1 MQLFSSSDIG
11 IDLGTS
17 SVLVYVKGK
26 GIIKREPSV
35 VAVNTYDNTP
45 IAFGEEARKMI
56 GRTPDNI
63 KAIKPLK
70 HGVISNITITE
81 KMLKHF
87 IDEALGKVT
96 LRRPRVVICVPAM
109 CTEIEKRAVEDAA
122 YAAGARRVIVI
133 EEPLAAALG
142 ADIDI
147 DRPEGNMIVDIGGG
161 TSDIAVISLGGIVC
175 SNSVKVAG
183 DDFDQAIIDYL
194 KNQHHLLIGDR
205 TAEDIKKAIGR
216 AIPLPDGEKPTTIAV
231 KGRSTQNGY
240 PGEKLIGDDD
250 IYIVLKE
257 SIDEIL
263 RGIKKVFELTPPEL
277 AADIFEKGIYITGG
291 ASQLYGLEEAIK
303 NEIGVECLR
312 VDDPMR
318 AVILG
323 IQKKIMMFDKQ
334 EEEE

>member
-1 MQLFSSSDIG
+1 MLFTSSDIG

-17 SVLVYVKGK
+17 SILVYVKGK
-26 GIIKREPSV
+26 GLYLKDPSV
-35 VAVNTYDNTP
+35 VAINTSDNMP
-45 IAFGEEARKMI
+45 IAYGEEARRMV

-70 HGVISNITITE
+70 HGVISNITLTE
-81 KMLKHF
+81 KMLKHY
-87 IDEALGKVT
+87 IEEAVGKVS
-96 LRRPRVVICVPAM
+96 LRKPRIVICVPAM
-109 CTEIEKRAVEDAA
+109 CTEIEKKAVEDAA
-122 YAAGARRVIVI
+122 YTAGARSVEII

-161 TSDIAVISLGGIVC
+161 TTDIAVIALGGIVC
-175 SNSVKVAG
+175 ANSIKIAG

-194 KNQHHLLIGDR
+194 KNQHHLLVGDR
-205 TAEDIKKAIGR
+205 TAEQIKIKLGR
-216 AIPLPDGEKPTTIAV
+216 AIPLSDTEKPITMAV

-250 IYIVLKE
+250 IYFVLKE
-257 SIDEIL
+257 SVEEIL
-263 RGIKKVFELTPPEL
+263 KGIKKVFEMTPPEL
-277 AADIFEKGIYITGG
+277 AADIFDKGIYLTGG
-291 ASQLYGLEEAIK
+291 GSQIYGMDQAIK

-312 VDDPMR
+312 VDDPLR

-323 IQKKIMMFDKQ
+323 IQKRIMMSERQ
-334 EEEE
+334 AENE

>member
-1 MQLFSSSDIG
+1 MLFTSSDIG

-17 SVLVYVKGK
+17 SILVYVKGK
-26 GIIKREPSV
+26 GLYLKDPSV
-35 VAVNTYDNTP
+35 VAINTSDNMP
-45 IAFGEEARKMI
+45 IAYGEEARRMV

-70 HGVISNITITE
+70 HGVISNITLTE
-81 KMLKHF
+81 KMLKHY
-87 IDEALGKVT
+87 IEEAIGKVS
-96 LRRPRVVICVPAM
+96 LRKPRVVICVPAM
-109 CTEIEKRAVEDAA
+109 CTEIEKKAVEDAA
-122 YAAGARRVIVI
+122 YTAGARSVEII

-161 TSDIAVISLGGIVC
+161 TTDIAVIALGGIVC
-175 SNSVKVAG
+175 ANSIKIAG

-194 KNQHHLLIGDR
+194 KNQHHLLVGDR
-205 TAEDIKKAIGR
+205 TAEQIKINLGR
-216 AIPLPDGEKPTTIAV
+216 AIPLGDTEKPITMAV

-250 IYIVLKE
+250 IYFVLKE
-257 SIDEIL
+257 SVEEIL
-263 RGIKKVFELTPPEL
+263 KGIKKVFEMTPPEL
-277 AADIFEKGIYITGG
+277 AADIFDKGIYLTGG
-291 ASQLYGLEEAIK
+291 GSQVYGMDQAIK

-312 VDDPMR
+312 VDDPLR

-323 IQKKIMMFDKQ
+323 IQKRIMMSERQ
-334 EEEE
+334 AENE

>member
-1 MQLFSSSDIG
+1 MALFSSNDIG

-35 VAVNTYDNTP
+35 VAINTFDNTP
-45 IAFGEEARKMI
+45 IAYGEEARKMI

-87 IDEALGKVT
+87 MDEAIGKVS
-96 LRRPRVVICVPAM
+96 LRRPRIVICVPTM
-109 CTEIEKRAVEDAA
+109 CTEIEKKAVEDAA
-122 YAAGARRVIVI
+122 YTAGARSVVVI

-147 DRPEGNMIVDIGGG
+147 DRPEGSMIVDIGGG
-161 TSDIAVISLGGIVC
+161 TTDIAVISLGGIVC

-194 KNQHHLLIGDR
+194 KNQHHLLVGDR
-205 TAEDIKKAIGR
+205 TAEEIKKRIGR
-216 AIPLPDGEKPTTIAV
+216 AIPLADDDKPLTMAV

-240 PGEKLIGDDD
+240 PGEKQIGDDD
-250 IYIVLKE
+250 IYQVLKE
-257 SIDEIL
+257 PVSEIL

-291 ASQLYGLEEAIK
+291 GSQLYGMDEAIK

-323 IQKKIMMFDKQ
+323 IQKKIMMFDRAD
-334 EEEE
+334 ES

>member
-1 MQLFSSSDIG
+1 MLFSSNDIG

-17 SVLVYVKGK
+17 TVLVYVKGK
-26 GIIKREPSV
+26 GIIAREPSV
-35 VAVNTYDNTP
+35 VAINTVDNMP

-63 KAIKPLK
+63 KAIRPLK

-81 KMLKHF
+81 RMLKHF
-87 IDEALGKVT
+87 MQEAIGKVS
-96 LRRPRVVICVPAM
+96 LRKPRIVICVPAM
-109 CTEIEKRAVEDAA
+109 CTEIEKKAVEDAA
-122 YAAGARRVIVI
+122 YAAGARSVVVI

-147 DRPEGNMIVDIGGG
+147 ERPEGSMIVDIGGG
-161 TSDIAVISLGGIVC
+161 TTDIAVIALGGIVC
-175 SNSVKVAG
+175 ANSIKVAG
-183 DDFDQAIIDYL
+183 DDFDQAIIEYL
-194 KNQHHLLIGDR
+194 KNQHHLLVGDR
-205 TAEDIKKAIGR
+205 TAEQIKIKLGR
-216 AIPLPDGEKPTTIAV
+216 AIPLRDNDKPITMPV

-250 IYIVLKE
+250 IYLVLKE
-257 SIDEIL
+257 SVDEIL

-277 AADIFEKGIYITGG
+277 AADIFDKGIYLTGG
-291 ASQLYGLEEAIK
+291 GSQLYGLDTAIK
-303 NEIGVECLR
+303 EEIGVECLR

-323 IQKKIMMFDKQ
+323 IQKKIMMFDRQ
-334 EEEE
+334 EEND

>member
-1 MQLFSSSDIG
+1 MLFSSNDIG

-17 SVLVYVKGK
+17 TILVYVKGR
-26 GIIKREPSV
+26 GIIAKEPSV
-35 VAVNTYDNTP
+35 VAINTVDNLP
-45 IAFGEEARKMI
+45 IAYGEEARKMI

-63 KAIKPLK
+63 KAIKPLR

-81 KMLKHF
+81 RMLKHF
-87 IDEALGKVT
+87 MEEAIGKVS
-96 LRRPRVVICVPAM
+96 LRKPRIVICVPAM
-109 CTEIEKRAVEDAA
+109 CTEIEKKAVEDAA
-122 YAAGARRVIVI
+122 FAAGARRVEVI

-147 DRPEGNMIVDIGGG
+147 DKPEGSMIVDIGGG
-161 TSDIAVISLGGIVC
+161 TTDIAVIALGGIV
-175 SNSVKVAG
+175 SANSIKVAG

-205 TAEDIKKAIGR
+205 TAEEIKIKLGR
-216 AIPLPDGEKPTTIAV
+216 AIPLRDDDKPITMPV

-257 SIDEIL
+257 HIEEIL
-263 RGIKKVFELTPPEL
+263 HGIRRVFELTPPEL
-277 AADIFEKGIYITGG
+277 AADIFDKGIYLTGG
-291 ASQLYGLEEAIK
+291 GSQLYGLDIAIK
-303 NEIGVECLR
+303 EEIGVNCLR

-334 EEEE
+334 DEMD

>member
-1 MQLFSSSDIG
+1 MLFSSSDIG

-26 GIIKREPSV
+26 GMISREPSV
-35 VAVNTYDNTP
+35 VAVNVYDNNP
-45 IAFGEEARKMI
+45 IAYGEEARRMI

-70 HGVISNITITE
+70 HGVINNISITE
-81 KMLKHF
+81 KMLKHY
-87 IDEALGKVT
+87 IEEALGKVT
-96 LRRPRVVICVPAM
+96 LRKPRIVICVPTM
-109 CTEIEKRAVEDAA
+109 CTEIEKKAVEDAA
-122 YAAGARRVIVI
+122 YSAGARKVVVI

-147 DRPEGNMIVDIGGG
+147 DKPEGSMIVDMGGG
-161 TSDIAVISLGGIVC
+161 TTDIAVISLGGIVC
-175 SNSVKVAG
+175 SNSIKIAG
-183 DDFDQAIIDYL
+183 DDFDLAIIDYL

-205 TAEDIKKAIGR
+205 TAEEIKMRLGR
-216 AIPLPDGEKPTTIAV
+216 AIPLDSNDKPISMQV

-250 IYIVLKE
+250 IYQVFKE
-257 SIDEIL
+257 PVAEIL

-291 ASQLYGLEEAIK
+291 SSQIYGMDIAIK
-303 NEIGVECLR
+303 NEIGVECIK

-323 IQKKIMMFDKQ
+323 IQKRIMQFERQ
-334 EEEE
+334 EED